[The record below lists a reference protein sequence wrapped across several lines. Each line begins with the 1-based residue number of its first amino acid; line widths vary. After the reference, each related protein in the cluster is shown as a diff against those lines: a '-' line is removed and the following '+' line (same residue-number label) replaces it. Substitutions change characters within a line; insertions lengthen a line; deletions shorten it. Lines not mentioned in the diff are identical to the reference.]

1 MSAYN
6 TQVSVSDPDRLIA
19 GDSPYADFE
28 VTKIQLYRW
37 TTEALARAGSAA
49 AGTLVT
55 TFTLIA
61 STEPATEAAGPFS
74 FKYNDTGQAS
84 TSWYRYRFT
93 NTAIT
98 QTSGFSY
105 PPNQADSRTQPSL
118 REILFETANLMD
130 ESAEQATAT
139 AGSTTTI
146 TSLATFGSSLR
157 EDNFYTGHWA
167 IVLTDAGGAAAAP
180 EGEEAMIASDVASTG
195 VLTLERA
202 LTAAI
207 ASGDVIMTSAYL
219 RPTEIIR
226 CINRAREGM
235 KMLMRVDI
243 AVHSR
248 EALYPVPV
256 GVRKIT
262 DVYEVLGVTTPAGDS
277 NADYEAPI
285 MYSIYENGPN
295 LFFRFFEDAWSFQT
309 IRVVYE
315 MSYYD
320 YEGPLVAMGDTT
332 NAPLP
337 WLRAAAAAECME
349 VLTRDDSSQGAFVNI
364 QASIEKKLAVE
375 TMRAASRMPARKA
388 VQTPRGLPG
397 PRRVR

>member
-1 MSAYN
+1 M
-6 TQVSVSDPDRLIA
+6 
-19 GDSPYADFE
+19 
-28 VTKIQLYRW
+28 
-37 TTEALARAGSAA
+37 
-49 AGTLVT
+49 
-55 TFTLIA
+55 
-61 STEPATEAAGPFS
+61 AT
-74 FKYNDTGQAS
+74 
-84 TSWYRYRFT
+84 
-93 NTAIT
+93 
-98 QTSGFSY
+98 
-105 PPNQADSRTQPSL
+105 
-118 REILFETANLMD
+118 
-130 ESAEQATAT
+130 
-139 AGSTTTI
+139 
-146 TSLATFGSSLR
+146 
-157 EDNFYTGHWA
+157 
-167 IVLTDAGGAAAAP
+167 
-180 EGEEAMIASDVASTG
+180 TG

-248 EALYPVPV
+248 EATYPVPV

-315 MSYYD
+315 MSYLD